1 MQGIVEAKNVSFTY
15 GNKTVPT
22 VCKLN
27 FSINKGDFT
36 LITGQSG
43 CGKSTIL
50 KMLNGLIPHESGGIF
65 SGDIYIDGKNT
76 RDFSI
81 ADLSSMIGLVFQS
94 PEDQIF
100 SATIFDEVAFVLE
113 NMGLDTEQI
122 KQRVQEV
129 LQEVGLSGK
138 ENDSI
143 HALSGGQKQRLAV
156 ASVLAAKPRV
166 LALDEPISQLD
177 PVNAENLLQVLTK
190 LNKEHGITIV
200 LIEHRLHEVIRV
212 CNRMMIM
219 ETGKIVWDGSMK
231 EALETPQIFSGHGLR
246 LPQTI
251 DLCSRLG
258 IAIRED
264 YITDAVQ
271 GILKKYPKINT
282 HQKEIKI
289 TDAFKKETAL
299 IVVENLK
306 FGYENQE
313 NTILNDFNLT
323 VHRGEIIALMG
334 TNGAG
339 KSTLLQLI
347 AGILTPQAGR
357 ISIDGAKAS
366 PIGTVGMVMQN
377 PDLMLFNSTV
387 KKEVVYAAE
396 QFGKNDQANQI
407 YCESLC
413 SALALNEVVG
423 EFPLAL
429 SRGQRLRVAIASI
442 LGFKP
447 AIVLLDEPTTG
458 QDISRIEDILE
469 AIHRYAHEGGTVI
482 FCTHDTEIAARFAER
497 IVVMTDGK
505 IVADGKPEDVFSERD
520 VLVASG
526 LKQPPII
533 AMAKQLGIENVTSVE
548 EVVLHV
554 QQTNIRSHS
563 KKYAVS

>member
-22 VCKLN
+22 VCKIN
-27 FSINKGDFT
+27 FSINKGDFI

-50 KMLNGLIPHESGGIF
+50 KMLNGLIPHESGGSF
-65 SGDIYIDGKNT
+65 SGDIYIAGKNT

-113 NMGLDTEQI
+113 NMGLETEQI
-122 KQRVQEV
+122 KLRVQEV
-129 LQEVGLSGK
+129 LKEVGLSGK
-138 ENDSI
+138 EKDSI

-156 ASVLAAKPRV
+156 ASVLAAKPSV

-190 LNKEHGITIV
+190 LNQEHGITII

-212 CNRMMIM
+212 CNRMLIM
-219 ETGKIVWDGSMK
+219 ETGKIVWDGTMK
-231 EALETPQIFSGHGLR
+231 QALENPQIFSGHGLR

-251 DLCSRLG
+251 DLCSQLG
-258 IAIRED
+258 IAIHED
-264 YITDAVQ
+264 YIADAVQ
-271 GILKKYPKINT
+271 GILKKYPEINT
-282 HQKEIKI
+282 CKKAINLTDSLNKKVLI
-289 TDAFKKETAL
+289 T
-299 IVVENLK
+299 IENLG
-306 FGYENQE
+306 FGYENQPRA
-313 NTILNDFNLT
+313 ILNNFNLT

-347 AGILTPQAGR
+347 AGIFTPQAGR
-357 ISIDGAKAS
+357 ISIDGVKGS

-377 PDLMLFNSTV
+377 PDLMLFNPTV
-387 KKEVVYAAE
+387 RQEISYAAE
-396 QFGKNDQANQI
+396 QFGKNDAANQR

-413 SALALNEVVG
+413 SALALSEVVE

-458 QDISRIEDILE
+458 QDISRIEDILA
-469 AIHRYAHEGGTVI
+469 AIHHYANEGGTVI

-497 IVVMTDGK
+497 IVVMTEGK
-505 IVADGKPEDVFSERD
+505 IVADGKPEDVFSNAD
-520 VLVASG
+520 ILAASG

-533 AMAKQLGIENVTSVE
+533 AMSQQLGIGKITSVE

-554 QQTNIRSHS
+554 QQTSFRSHS
-563 KKYAVS
+563 KKHAVS